1 MLCGVQVEPVTPE
14 APELTA
20 EEKAQLAE
28 LPKVPKTRPEPS
40 QLQERAANAQKQAAV
55 EEPLT
60 A

>member
-1 MLCGVQVEPVTPE
+1 MCVFVQVEPVTPE
-14 APELTA
+14 APELTE

-28 LPKVPKTRPEPS
+28 LPAVPKTRPEPS
-40 QLQERAANAQKQAAV
+40 QLPKQAAKAQKEAAL